1 MSTNPIEQTAGL
13 PLRTQLSV
21 SEVQAFLEASLD
33 PAPMTFSQLINQQL
47 ALPVAASHL
56 IFGFFLLCLADL
68 LLLACQFGFGGWRA
82 VGYEQPKTFKTSATC
97 RSNLR

>member
-47 ALPVAASHL
+47 ALPVAASRL
-56 IFGFFLLCLADL
+56 IFGFFYYVLQIYCCLHVSSVLAADEPR
-68 LLLACQFGFGGWRA
+68 GNR
-82 VGYEQPKTFKTSATC
+82 
-97 RSNLR
+97 